1 MSDFVDEIKDASDY
15 LNSTKVDIPTGKFEI
30 DPETGTVTAQT
41 QSYSL
46 KEIICMLLA
55 GNGIKLPNLQI
66 CLKIN
71 LGRLI
76 PEIPAGL
83 EELEE
88 ALANAEKAL
97 DDFIAHTNIDN
108 VLGRLNAAIAEFAA
122 IANMINFCGTPVVP
136 RAIPNVIKDSMGS
149 FLGAGKDILD
159 TLGKIAD
166 GDIGGCIGT
175 DGNFKPDL
183 FTGGLLKQ
191 LGDNF
196 NNLLGMP
203 EALRQSI
210 TNDLKAFKSDI
221 ENLIKFENN
230 FKGTTIAGGSI
241 FAPSD
246 RVNTGVGMAVDPNL
260 TLSKSQ
266 QYAASIQ
273 SLYNSLKGYPVDAAG
288 NDIFY
293 YLLEPEILAK
303 LQNSGDPTVPLT
315 EREPVYDDCDRV
327 IGYTERS
334 TQTVQQFST
343 GGESVNVVQP
353 GVTGLQESGIVLTSP
368 PATTTNLGSGGGG
381 GTLSSANVDLSNYS
395 TTAEMQTADAAI
407 VTAFTTADTT
417 ATTDRALIRTEFA
430 AVDATLQTSIN
441 TNTSSILTNTA
452 NITTNT
458 TDIAT
463 NATNIA
469 GINTNISGIASN
481 TSAIAV
487 NTAAIAALSGGFG
500 SIAWP
505 NPVFTS
511 VTTSNLTVTGTGS
524 IVLASGN
531 DLSLTAADR
540 VKITGTT
547 PFKLST
553 MTTTERNA
561 LSLPE
566 NGDMIYNTTTNKF
579 QGYANGSWVNLH

>member
-30 DPETGTVTAQT
+30 DPETGTVIAQT

-88 ALANAEKAL
+88 ALADAEKAL

-166 GDIGGCIGT
+166 SDIGGCIGT

-203 EALRQSI
+203 EALKQSI

-246 RVNTGVGMAVDPNL
+246 RVNTGVGMAVDPDL
-260 TLSKSQ
+260 TLAKSQ

-368 PATTTNLGSGGGG
+368 PATTTNLGSGGG
-381 GTLSSANVDLSNYS
+381 TLSSANVDLSNYS
-395 TTAEMQTADAAI
+395 TTTEMQTADAAI
-407 VTAFTTADTT
+407 VTAFTSADTT

-430 AVDATLQTSIN
+430 AADTTLQSNIN
-441 TNTSSILTNTA
+441 TNTAAIATNTSA
-452 NITTNT
+452 IATNATGIATNVTAIATNT

-463 NATNIA
+463 N
-469 GINTNISGIASN
+469 
-481 TSAIAV
+481 
-487 NTAAIAALSGGFG
+487 TAAIAILQPLN
-500 SIAWP
+500 IV

-511 VTTSNLTVTGTGS
+511 VTTTNLTVTGTGT
-524 IVLASGN
+524 VTLASGN
-531 DLSLTAADR
+531 DLELTATDR

-579 QGYANGSWVNLH
+579 QGYANGSWVDLH

>member
-1 MSDFVDEIKDASDY
+1 
-15 LNSTKVDIPTGKFEI
+15 
-30 DPETGTVTAQT
+30 
-41 QSYSL
+41 
-46 KEIICMLLA
+46 
-55 GNGIKLPNLQI
+55 
-66 CLKIN
+66 
-71 LGRLI
+71 
-76 PEIPAGL
+76 
-83 EELEE
+83 
-88 ALANAEKAL
+88 
-97 DDFIAHTNIDN
+97 
-108 VLGRLNAAIAEFAA
+108 
-122 IANMINFCGTPVVP
+122 MINFCGTPVVP

-166 GDIGGCIGT
+166 SDIGGCIGT
-175 DGNFKPDL
+175 DGNFKPNL

-203 EALRQSI
+203 EALKQSI

-353 GVTGLQESGIVLTSP
+353 GVTGLQESGVVLTSP
-368 PATTTNLGSGGGG
+368 PATTTNLGSGG
-381 GTLSSANVDLSNYS
+381 TTTTSSGSVDLSAYS
-395 TTAEMQTADAAI
+395 TTAQMVAADSAI
-407 VTAFTTADTT
+407 VTAFESADTT

-430 AVDATLQTSIN
+430 AADATLQTSIN
-441 TNTSSILTNTA
+441 TNTSSILTNT
-452 NITTNT
+452 TN
-458 TDIAT
+458 IAT
-463 NATNIA
+463 NTTNIA
-469 GINTNISGIASN
+469 GINTNISGIATN